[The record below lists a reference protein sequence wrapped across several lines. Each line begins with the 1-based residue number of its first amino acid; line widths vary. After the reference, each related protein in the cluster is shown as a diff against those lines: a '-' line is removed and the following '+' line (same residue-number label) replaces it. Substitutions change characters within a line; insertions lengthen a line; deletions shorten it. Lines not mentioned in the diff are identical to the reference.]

1 MSEEISMVD
10 YFKKFQEQMRSM
22 SSNSNNS
29 KQNISLNQPK
39 QTTNN
44 QIPLEEDYSGFSIG
58 QGFDNQGKGLNN
70 SVLKTPQNIPTINVT
85 STSKPSNQLELD
97 NICPHCGTIHPILEP
112 GQKCPIAQEK
122 EQLKETRLSEEKV
135 NKFVQ
140 DLKNIIITN
149 LSKMK
154 IESAE
159 KVLQEITIEITK
171 FLEKY
176 YQSTT

>member
-1 MSEEISMVD
+1 MSEEMSMID
-10 YFKKFQEQMRSM
+10 YFKKFQEQIKTTPST
-22 SSNSNNS
+22 
-29 KQNISLNQPK
+29 KQNIFLNQPN
-39 QTTNN
+39 QTTSN
-44 QIPLEEDYSGFSIG
+44 QIPLEDYSGFSIG
-58 QGFDNQGKGLNN
+58 QGFDNQGKGLSNN
-70 SVLKTPQNIPTINVT
+70 VLETSQNIQTINVT
-85 STSKPSNQLELD
+85 PTSKPSNQLEID
-97 NICPHCGTIHPILEP
+97 NICPYCGTIHPPLKP

-176 YQSTT
+176 HQ